1 MAVVPAA
8 LLRSASSRQLRR
20 RHLLSH
26 VSCKSGASPELST
39 SFVLL
44 AFSNLI
50 LRIYSALSQTGIYI
64 VCMLLMLCQT
74 EQRYTLIHRTLSK

>member
-8 LLRSASSRQLRR
+8 LLRSASSRQLCR
-20 RHLLSH
+20 RHLLNH

-44 AFSNLI
+44 PFSDLI
-50 LRIYSALSQTGIYI
+50 LWIYSALSQIGIYI
-64 VCMLLMLCQT
+64 MCIQFAVNAV
-74 EQRYTLIHRTLSK
+74 SD